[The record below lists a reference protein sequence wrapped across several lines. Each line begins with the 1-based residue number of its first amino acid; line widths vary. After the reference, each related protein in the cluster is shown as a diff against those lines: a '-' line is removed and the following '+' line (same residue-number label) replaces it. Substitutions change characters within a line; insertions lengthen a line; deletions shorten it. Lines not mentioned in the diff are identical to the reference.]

1 VKRLLTENIFW
12 KLAAL
17 IIACGFWY
25 SFVGETELAT
35 SIPVAIQFKNVPPD
49 LDLTSEQLDRIYV
62 RLRGP
67 ATRLNPGDLT
77 NVIVVF
83 DLAQIHTEGEHT
95 FTLDSSNLRL
105 PAGVH
110 VGRVVPSQV
119 RLTFD
124 NRISREVPVEVR
136 YAGPPPKGYRISR
149 QEVSPHQ
156 VRVTGPESRVDHI
169 QSAQTDAIDL
179 SSTVSSTEFRVPA
192 YIPDP
197 QVRFE
202 GKPPIISVRVSMKKI
217 PK

>member
-1 VKRLLTENIFW
+1 VKRLLTENIVW
-12 KLAAL
+12 KLGAF

-35 SIPVAIQFKNVPPD
+35 SIPVAIQIKNVPPD
-49 LDLTSEQLDRIYV
+49 LDLTSEQLDHIYV

-67 ATRLNPGDLT
+67 ATRLNAGNLT

-83 DLAQIHTEGEHT
+83 DLSQIHTEGEHT

-110 VGRVVPSQV
+110 VSRVVPSQV

-136 YAGPPPKGYRISR
+136 YAGPPPRGYRISQ
-149 QEVSPHQ
+149 QEVSPQQ
-156 VRVTGPESRVDHI
+156 VRVTGPEARVDHM

-197 QVRFE
+197 HVRFD
-202 GKPPIISVRVSMKKI
+202 GKPPIISIRVSMEKI